1 MAAFYQAF
9 TVLRGTQPDPSSL
22 LAQLR
27 ALDATAGVQHL
38 PGTNAYTLKK
48 ATAWTGP
55 QINAAQNVLETAPTA
70 TPELS
75 AQAEIDA
82 VGIALLALAL
92 MLLDEVNVLRTEINT
107 LRAAVSPP
115 LTPALPQRT
124 PAQARAAW
132 RTKAGTL

>member
-1 MAAFYQAF
+1 MASYQSFVVAR
-9 TVLRGTQPDPSSL
+9 LTQPDPTSL

-27 ALDATAGVQHL
+27 ALDASAGVQHV
-38 PGTNAYTLKK
+38 PGTADYVIKK
-48 ATAWTGP
+48 ATAWTTP
-55 QINAAQNVLETAPTA
+55 QINAVQTILETAPTS
-70 TPELS
+70 TPQLT
-75 AQAEIDA
+75 AQAEIDV
-82 VGIALLALAL
+82 VGIATLALAW

-124 PAQARAAW
+124 VAQARTAW